1 MHWLPKP
8 VRRVRFP
15 SPASVFKLRRD
26 KRLRTIVAQNT
37 FTSGGLGRMLTDY
50 AKSLLLVSAL
60 PIDQAVNVAKEA
72 AEIAKRAFYG
82 RIRGQNWLCCDT

>member
-1 MHWLPKP
+1 
-8 VRRVRFP
+8 
-15 SPASVFKLRRD
+15 
-26 KRLRTIVAQNT
+26 
-37 FTSGGLGRMLTDY
+37 MLTDY

-60 PIDQAVNVAKEA
+60 PIDQAVNVVKEA